1 MSDEVLVVFQ
11 DCINSLEIVSGSDS
25 EMFRDGNQ
33 FIHIK
38 VEEVAGIQEEM
49 EVEDPLE
56 ITFPVMETEPEVSFM
71 SLSILRHIS
80 LISVPAYFFCC
91 VHPNTVHCLFFF

>member
-11 DCINSLEIVSGSDS
+11 DCINSLEIVPGSDS
-25 EMFRDGNQ
+25 ETFRDGNQ

-56 ITFPVMETEPEVSFM
+56 ITFPVMEAEPEVSFM
-71 SLSILRHIS
+71 TLSILRHIS
-80 LISVPAYFFCC
+80 LISVPAYFVCC
-91 VHPNTVHCLFFF
+91 IYPNTMHCLSFF